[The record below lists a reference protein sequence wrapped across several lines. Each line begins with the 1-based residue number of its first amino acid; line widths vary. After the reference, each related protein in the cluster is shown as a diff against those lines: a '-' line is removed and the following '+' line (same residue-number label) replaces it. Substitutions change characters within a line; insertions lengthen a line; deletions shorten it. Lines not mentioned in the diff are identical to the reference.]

1 MNIAE
6 QMKDVLKEEIK
17 AAVLKA
23 GLAEESQIPNVVL
36 ETPKDKTHGDYS
48 TNMAMQ
54 LARVAKKAP
63 RQIAEEIVAHFDKGK
78 ASIEKLDIAGPG
90 FINFYMNNQYLT
102 KLIPSVLEAGEA
114 YGETN
119 IGNGERVQVEFVSAN
134 PTGDLHLGHARG
146 AAVGDSLCNVLSKA
160 GYDVSREY
168 YINDAGNQ
176 INNLALSVEV
186 RYFEALGLEK
196 PMPED
201 GYRGEDII
209 AIGKR
214 LAEEYGD
221 RFVNEEESE
230 RLAFFRE
237 YGLKYELE
245 KLRKDLENFRVP
257 FDVWYSETSLYQN
270 GKIDK
275 ALEALREKGHVY
287 EEDGATWFRSTTFG
301 DDKDRVLIK
310 KDGTYTYLLPDIA
323 YHKDKLDR
331 GFDKLINVWGAD
343 HHGYIPRMK
352 AAIEALGYE
361 KGTLEVEIIQLVHLY
376 KNGEKIKMSKRTGKA
391 VTMRDLIEEV
401 GLDAVRYFFAM
412 RSADTHMDFD
422 LDLAVS
428 TSNENPVYYA
438 QYAHARI
445 CSMLRQGEEQGL
457 KPAADLDFSHI
468 QSEKEYDLLKTI
480 GGFPEAVAE
489 AAEKRIPHRVTNYIY
504 DLASAL
510 HSFYNA
516 EKVIDPENEEKSRA
530 RLALMKATQI
540 TLNNALQLIGVSA
553 PGKNVI
559 TIKRTK
565 SSGFVLFL

>member
-23 GLAEESQIPNVVL
+23 GLAEESQIPNVIL

-54 LARVAKKAP
+54 LARIAKKAP
-63 RQIAEEIVAHFDKGK
+63 RQIAEDIVASFDKGK

-90 FINFYMNNQYLT
+90 FINFYMDNQYLT

-119 IGNGERVQVEFVSAN
+119 IGNGERIQVEFVSAN

-146 AAVGDSLCNVLSKA
+146 AAVGDSLCNVLAKA

-196 PMPED
+196 EMPED

-221 RFVNEEESE
+221 RFVTEEESE
-230 RLAFFRE
+230 RQKFFRE

-245 KLRKDLENFRVP
+245 KLRVDLENFRVP
-257 FDVWYSETSLYQN
+257 FNVWYSETSLYEN

-275 ALEALREKGHVY
+275 ALEALRKQGHVY

-352 AAIEALGYE
+352 AAIEALGYQ

-376 KNGEKIKMSKRTGKA
+376 KNGEKMKMSKRTGKA

-428 TSNENPVYYA
+428 TSNDNPVYYA

-457 KPAADLDFSHI
+457 TPAADLDFSAVN
-468 QSEKEYDLLKTI
+468 SEKEYDLLKTI

-504 DLASAL
+504 DLASSL

-553 PGKNVI
+553 PEKM
-559 TIKRTK
+559 
-565 SSGFVLFL
+565 